1 MPRCFQAQIM
11 FFTTLA
17 LACTSH
23 SEAYFICECRY
34 ELSRDLTDALEH
46 AQAHGVNSKVMLC
59 MADVGVT
66 Y

>member
-1 MPRCFQAQIM
+1 MRDVCFG
-11 FFTTLA
+11 
-17 LACTSH
+17 
-23 SEAYFICECRY
+23 RY

-46 AQAHGVNSKVMLC
+46 AQAHGNNSKVMLC